1 MLKKLFLIIALCVV
15 SNANIDVAVQNMI
28 GNSDYNTHRNLI
40 NHIFSNKSSYYTN
53 GQINYVRIS
62 QELENNGLIKLNLGS
77 VQDVEATFYFNAS
90 PKKSIKNISDILKTI
105 GQQNFIT
112 KEEVVVDNQLK
123 WTIKLKTAAAISPLR
138 LSLELQNINCRIM
151 DIKREGNNK
160 WSYSIDTSNSY
171 IYKAE
176 DLTGNSQLNLKKPT
190 KPYIIRVSNISKI
203 NINSNAGNNWYPNI
217 VFYDKDF
224 NTIEVVEK
232 DSLHKNLKISVP
244 NNTNYI
250 KIDDF
255 YSLGNI
261 KQGLNITKE

>member
-105 GQQNFIT
+105 GQ
-112 KEEVVVDNQLK
+112 
-123 WTIKLKTAAAISPLR
+123 
-138 LSLELQNINCRIM
+138 
-151 DIKREGNNK
+151 
-160 WSYSIDTSNSY
+160 
-171 IYKAE
+171 
-176 DLTGNSQLNLKKPT
+176 
-190 KPYIIRVSNISKI
+190 
-203 NINSNAGNNWYPNI
+203 
-217 VFYDKDF
+217 
-224 NTIEVVEK
+224 
-232 DSLHKNLKISVP
+232 
-244 NNTNYI
+244 
-250 KIDDF
+250 
-255 YSLGNI
+255 
-261 KQGLNITKE
+261 